1 MAGKENINAKNI
13 LVTVALI
20 VSIAI
25 SLIGVTLYA
34 SEKVSRA
41 EFAPIKEK
49 VIRHDEI
56 LPRIERTLDR
66 IDKRLEKMK

>member
-1 MAGKENINAKNI
+1 MKKETVNAKNI
-13 LVTVALI
+13 LVTIALI

-34 SEKVSRA
+34 SEKVSRV
-41 EFAPIKEK
+41 EFAPIKET

-56 LPRIERTLDR
+56 LSRIEKTLNR
-66 IDKRLEKMK
+66 IDQRLEKMK